1 MTEQAF
7 SLVPFPTSD
16 LPATAITGKV
26 SFQNNVLVLDYLLS
40 GDITNILL
48 PPVSH
53 HPGRREEL
61 WKATCFEFFLAI
73 KAQLGYWEFNMSP
86 SGDWNVYQMDAY
98 RRIGFREETGV
109 TQLPF
114 EIESVSDAYSLHVS
128 VDLAPIIRPE
138 QELKLGITA
147 IIQTNNRNETYWAL
161 THPAPQ
167 ADFHLRESF
176 TLLLARQNRP
186 LEQSAPG
193 A

>member
-53 HPGRREEL
+53 HPGRRDEL

-73 KAQLGYWEFNMSP
+73 KTQLGYWEFNISP

-98 RRIGFREETGV
+98 RRIGFREETSIQWLQLE
-109 TQLPF
+109 TQKAANGFLL
-114 EIESVSDAYSLHVS
+114 IAT
-128 VDLAPIIRPE
+128 VDLNPIIQAKQVLE
-138 QELKLGITA
+138 IGIA
-147 IIQTNNRNETYWAL
+147 VII
-161 THPAPQ
+161 
-167 ADFHLRESF
+167 
-176 TLLLARQNRP
+176 
-186 LEQSAPG
+186 
-193 A
+193 